1 MKTSVSDLAVLGG
14 SPSFTDPLVVGR
26 PSRVDR
32 RSFLRRVER
41 ILDSGRHS
49 NGGPFV
55 EELETRL
62 AEIAGVRHCVA
73 MCNATTAMQVLA
85 RARGIRGEVVMPS
98 MTFVATAHA
107 MRWVGLAPVFCD
119 VDPLTGQ
126 IDPRRARAAI
136 TPRTGAIVGVH
147 LWGRP
152 CPAPELED
160 LATEHGLDLYLDA
173 AHAIGCALEG
183 RPVGS
188 FGDAE
193 VFSLHATKVV
203 GGFEGGALV
212 TDDEETAERVRS
224 LRAFGE
230 GTRNEYGG
238 TNAKMSEVS
247 AAMAL
252 TSLEAL
258 PDTVSHNR
266 RNHAL
271 YVELLE
277 RSPGIS
283 VERFDPAQRPNHQ
296 YVIVRVDPAETGMDR
311 DTLHRVLL
319 AENVITRPYFS
330 PACHQT
336 EPYTCRPTPFPL
348 PRTERL
354 AATVLALPTGTGT
367 STTDVETV
375 CDIVRLAA
383 SHGDRVVRALQ
394 AGPAQETRHDDLEHG
409 SGSDLFSARQ

>member
-1 MKTSVSDLAVLGG
+1 MKTSVTDLAVLGG
-14 SPSFTDPLVVGR
+14 SPSFTEPLAVGR

-32 RSFLRRVER
+32 RSFLERVER
-41 ILDSGRHS
+41 ILASGRHS

-55 EELETRL
+55 EELEARL
-62 AEIAGVRHCVA
+62 AELAGVRHCVA
-73 MCNATTAMQVLA
+73 MCNATTATQVLA

-98 MTFVATAHA
+98 MTFIATAHA
-107 MRWVGLAPVFCD
+107 MRWIGLDPVFCD
-119 VDPLTGQ
+119 VDPVTGQ
-126 IDPRRARAAI
+126 IDPGQARASI
-136 TPRTGAIVGVH
+136 TPRTEAIVGVH

-152 CPAPELED
+152 CPASALED
-160 LATEHGLDLYLDA
+160 VAVEYGIDLYLDA
-173 AHAIGCALEG
+173 AHAIGTALDG
-183 RPVGS
+183 RPVGG
-188 FGDAE
+188 FGNAE
-193 VFSLHATKVV
+193 VFSLHATKIV

-224 LRAFGE
+224 LQAFGD
-230 GTRNEYGG
+230 GIWNKHGG

-266 RNHAL
+266 RNHEL
-271 YVELLE
+271 YVKCLD
-277 RSPGIS
+277 RTPGVS
-283 VERFDPAQRPNHQ
+283 VERFAPDQRPNHQ
-296 YVIVRVDPAETGMDR
+296 YVIIRVDPAETGMDR

-336 EPYTCRPTPFPL
+336 EPYSSFPAPRSL
-348 PRTERL
+348 PHTERL

-367 STTDVETV
+367 SSTDVETV
-375 CDIVRLAA
+375 CDIVRLAV
-383 SHGDRVVRALQ
+383 SHGDRVVRGLQ
-394 AGPAQETRHDDLEHG
+394 AGPAQEPHHDDFEHG
-409 SGSDLFSARQ
+409 SGSDLLSARQ